1 MENDSR
7 GTRPLPERSA
17 PKSRW
22 PWFVAAGCLLLLC
35 LAILFPPNKETNS
48 TGLTASTNSPNPVP
62 TAGEMSAQDRL
73 ASKLA
78 NLQAI
83 AQVAPTASEI
93 VSNKVAQFA
102 RSRRELARAMAEH
115 FKATLPP
122 EFERFYD
129 AAEAGRFDEM
139 QAIYKSLRKQR
150 EDGADKSW
158 YGPQWRTIVET
169 VGVAEAAHD
178 WPAQK
183 LLDYGNAV
191 LGSLRPGMVY
201 LGGTDP
207 GCFIPTLLNETSE
220 GERHMVLTQNALA
233 DGTYLEYLNFLYG
246 DRLKTITQEESTRAF
261 QEYLT
266 DAQKRLQH
274 DQQFPNEPKQIRP
287 GEDIRVVDNR
297 VQVSG
302 QVAVMTI
309 NEKLFQ
315 TLMRNNPDVSFG
327 MEQSFPFTSTY
338 AKATALGPIM
348 ELRVQDEGNAMTAAR
363 AARAVD
369 YWRTT
374 AQQLLSDPETPDG
387 SDPRKAYSKMAV
399 EQAAFLLDRKY
410 TGEAEQAFKIATEIW
425 PSSPEAVSRYVD
437 LLTKQNRF
445 EEAIPV
451 IENGLKLN
459 PDNQQFRDLLQEVQK
474 RAKR

>member
-1 MENDSR
+1 MENDAPGVRRLS
-7 GTRPLPERSA
+7 ERTN

-35 LAILFPPNKETNS
+35 LTILFPPNKETNP
-48 TGLTASTNSPNPVP
+48 TGPSTNTPKAVQHGPS
-62 TAGEMSAQDRL
+62 EFSAHDRL
-73 ASKLA
+73 VSRLA
-78 NLQAI
+78 NLQSG
-83 AQVAPTASEI
+83 VVPGLTASEI

-102 RSRRELARAMAEH
+102 HGRRDLARAMAKH
-115 FKATLPP
+115 FNATLPP

-207 GCFIPTLLNETSE
+207 GCFIPTLLNETSD

-233 DGTYLEYLNFLYG
+233 DGTYLEYVNFLYG
-246 DRLKTITQEESTRAF
+246 DRLKTITQDESQRAF
-261 QEYLT
+261 QEYLA

-274 DQQFPNEPKQIRP
+274 DTQFPNEPKQIRP
-287 GEDIRVVDNR
+287 NEDIRVTDNR

-315 TLMRNNPDVSFG
+315 TLMRNNPDVSFA

-338 AKATALGPIM
+338 ANATALGPIM

-363 AARAVD
+363 ATQALD

-399 EQAAFLLDRKY
+399 EQAAFLQDRKY
-410 TGEAEQAFKIATEIW
+410 TTEAEQAFKIATEIW
-425 PSSPEAVSRYVD
+425 PASPEAVFRYVE

-445 EEAIPV
+445 ADAIPV
-451 IENGLKLN
+451 IENGLRLS
-459 PDNQQFRDLLQEVQK
+459 PDNQQFAGLLDEVQK
-474 RAKR
+474 KAKR